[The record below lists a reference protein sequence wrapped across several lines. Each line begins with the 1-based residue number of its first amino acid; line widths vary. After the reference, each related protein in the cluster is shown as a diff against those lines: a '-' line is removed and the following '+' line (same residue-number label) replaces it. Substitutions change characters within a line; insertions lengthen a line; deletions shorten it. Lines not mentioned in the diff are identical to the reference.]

1 MAGDAYRLAMAFSGP
16 RRAPPIDRKYYE
28 TIRGQSARIDDQAER
43 EVEAKLR
50 HEEAMLIAT
59 RSVEASRRREGDL
72 LMNIE
77 ELEGELATARR
88 ELAGREGT
96 LIDARSRLAELE
108 GNDCLQAILR
118 RDCGGRR
125 STRVIVV
132 VRVTWKESSISSHSF
147 RRQSSSP
154 AIFDASRTDSVGG
167 NAIIPAA
174 GGAFGLQGGSILEQE
189 KVTHDP
195 LLPFPET
202 SLRHDTYDDVTLD
215 VTSLLTSS
223 VERHHSSMIAD
234 GTSFGGALGRALEIW
249 TETGRRGIWIKIPT
263 SHTHLIDPACAVHGF
278 DFHHAKRGYC
288 VLTRWLPAGGGVSR
302 LPDGPTHHPVTGKM
316 LSVREKSGP
325 AARAKLCNLRQ
336 EVVNNP
342 LACQDSISSK
352 FSNKCNLRQEVVNN
366 PLACQDDNT
375 FRKFYYALYGGWAF
389 PKTPYLFQ
397 TPLEACCWCISRFKR
412 DGLSNIFGIN
422 NFPEFLN
429 YIGVITT
436 EVKNVEDCSVPFK
449 SSIERKFFSGVKFYN
464 IKTST
469 AIRASYERVELCNL
483 QKITNLFKPTIDFQ
497 RSASS
502 TYRSSNCLAVP
513 IFQSIIEHNDQL
525 SCKMKDSLDNIIRF
539 ENVCSA
545 IKDHAFDDFD
555 VVSNYIRQYSSLSKY
570 KKIVVSVCAGRG
582 ETEMFSQD
590 LCLCLD
596 IDRQSFFSSMFAMK
610 FLFKKKAKNIIYHR
624 HDMSMDLYSLLEK
637 IGTITQLPVTVLFQH
652 PSPSISPI
660 KLSIAARDCF
670 LAVANNVIQNVH
682 FVYDV
687 HLNPKKHYW
696 KYERM
701 MAILAESCPLS
712 ILSQIVISSE
722 ETISD
727 VDSVVVKH
735 PVFGQV
741 PHLGWASMKKGKE
754 MTFSVIKKT

>member
-1 MAGDAYRLAMAFSGP
+1 
-16 RRAPPIDRKYYE
+16 
-28 TIRGQSARIDDQAER
+28 
-43 EVEAKLR
+43 
-50 HEEAMLIAT
+50 
-59 RSVEASRRREGDL
+59 
-72 LMNIE
+72 
-77 ELEGELATARR
+77 
-88 ELAGREGT
+88 
-96 LIDARSRLAELE
+96 
-108 GNDCLQAILR
+108 
-118 RDCGGRR
+118 
-125 STRVIVV
+125 
-132 VRVTWKESSISSHSF
+132 
-147 RRQSSSP
+147 
-154 AIFDASRTDSVGG
+154 
-167 NAIIPAA
+167 
-174 GGAFGLQGGSILEQE
+174 
-189 KVTHDP
+189 
-195 LLPFPET
+195 
-202 SLRHDTYDDVTLD
+202 
-215 VTSLLTSS
+215 
-223 VERHHSSMIAD
+223 
-234 GTSFGGALGRALEIW
+234 
-249 TETGRRGIWIKIPT
+249 
-263 SHTHLIDPACAVHGF
+263 
-278 DFHHAKRGYC
+278 
-288 VLTRWLPAGGGVSR
+288 
-302 LPDGPTHHPVTGKM
+302 
-316 LSVREKSGP
+316 
-325 AARAKLCNLRQ
+325 
-336 EVVNNP
+336 VVNNP
-342 LACQDSISSK
+342 LACQDSISSGDDSLHK

-366 PLACQDDNT
+366 PLACQDNT

-412 DGLSNIFGIN
+412 DGLSNIFGTN

-469 AIRASYERVELCNL
+469 TIRASYERVELCNL
-483 QKITNLFKPTIDFQ
+483 QKITDLFKPTIDFQ

-502 TYRSSNCLAVP
+502 TYRSSNCLSVP
-513 IFQSIIEHNDQL
+513 FFQSIIEHNDQL
-525 SCKMKDSLDNIIRF
+525 SCKMQDSLDNIIRF

-555 VVSNYIRQYSSLSKY
+555 MVSNYIRRFSSLPKY

-610 FLFKKKAKNIIYHR
+610 FLFKKKAENIIYHI

-670 LAVANNVIQNVH
+670 RAVANNVIQNVH

-687 HLNPKKHYW
+687 HMNPKKHYW
-696 KYERM
+696 KYEHM
-701 MAILAESCPLS
+701 MAILSEQCSLS

-727 VDSVVVKH
+727 EDSGVVKH

-741 PHLGWASMKKGKE
+741 PHRGWALMKKGKE